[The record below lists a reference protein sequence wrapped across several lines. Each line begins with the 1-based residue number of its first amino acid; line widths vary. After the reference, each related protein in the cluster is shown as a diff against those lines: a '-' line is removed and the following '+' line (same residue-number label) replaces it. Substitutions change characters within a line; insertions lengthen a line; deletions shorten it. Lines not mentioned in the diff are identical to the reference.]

1 MSELGEEARRLVRG
15 QRNGVLST
23 LSQRLAGYPFGSVAP
38 FVLDH
43 PGRPVILVSG
53 LAEHTR
59 NMLADPRVSLIVQPC
74 AEDMQQAGRVTL
86 LGEAERLPDK
96 EGFAPRYLRHQPQA
110 EVYLDMADFAFYRVE
125 PARVRF
131 IGGFGKIHWIEPSAY
146 LANAARL
153 AVEEEDLLAELNAA
167 HRHDLVACCR
177 QVRGI
182 ETDAAELIGVD
193 PDGCDVRA
201 AGRLLRFDFPASVS
215 DARGVRAALTDL
227 ARRGR
232 P

>member
-23 LSQRLAGYPFGSVAP
+23 QSQRLAGYPFGSVAP
-38 FVLDH
+38 FVPDH
-43 PGRPVILVSG
+43 AGRPVILVSG

-74 AEDMQQAGRVTL
+74 AEDMQQAGRVTI
-86 LGEAERLPDK
+86 LGDAERLPDK
-96 EGFAPRYLRHQPQA
+96 EGVALRYLRHHPQA
-110 EVYLDMADFAFYRVE
+110 ESYLDMADFAFYRIE
-125 PARVRF
+125 PVRIRY

-146 LANAARL
+146 LTKAAPL
-153 AVEEEDLLAELNAA
+153 EKQEDHLLAELNAGP
-167 HRHDLVACCR
+167 RRELVACCR
-177 QVRGI
+177 QTHGI
-182 ETDAAELIGVD
+182 ENAQAELIGID
-193 PDGCDVRA
+193 PDGFDVRVS
-201 AGRLLRFDFPASVS
+201 GRLLRIDFPTSVT
-215 DARGVRAALTDL
+215 DAQGVRAALADL